1 MKQQP
6 LKRKKNIPSILEPK
20 YKIFFILFSIAV
32 FFSLAT
38 SATLLVVQIHNHITN
53 EQTHTDLQTTKT
65 SLSQTGSQLEQQSIT
80 ISSLQTKI
88 QKLEASNK
96 QKTDIFYL
104 LQSYYSLQTAKFS
117 LIITKD
123 TAAAIKFLSS
133 AEENLAHSENPSIV
147 KIRNSINQDLKS
159 LQNVGDNGNVI
170 QVTSQLETIQQKL
183 SPLSSLSQ
191 PKIELKEK
199 IPSPTAITK
208 FPLSLW
214 SSLWQNSLLILKKA
228 VIIREQQQPLNLL
241 TADQRTDLLLNIQY
255 KLEVAKWALLHNQNS
270 IYRNNLQQ
278 VIDTL
283 HSYQLQIIPAEL
295 SSILNKL
302 QELQKFPSSSVFPNL
317 ETSEKLLETAIIQ

>member
-38 SATLLVVQIHNHITN
+38 SITLLVVQIHNHITN
-53 EQTHTDLQTTKT
+53 EQTRAALQIAKT
-65 SLSQTGSQLEQQSIT
+65 SLSQSDSQLGQQSIT

-96 QKTDIFYL
+96 QKTDLFYL

-123 TAAAIKFLSS
+123 TATAIKFLSS

-159 LQNVGDNGNVI
+159 LQNVGDNNII
-170 QVTSQLETIQQKL
+170 QVASQLEVIQQKL

-199 IPSPTAITK
+199 SPSPTAITK

-228 VIIREQQQPLNLL
+228 VIIREQQQPLKLL
-241 TADQRTDLLLNIQY
+241 TTDQRTDLLLNLQY
-255 KLEVAKWALLHNQNS
+255 RLEVSKWALLHNQNS
-270 IYRNNLQQ
+270 IYHNNLQR

-283 HSYQLQIIPAEL
+283 HSYQLQIIP
-295 SSILNKL
+295 SDISFILNKL
-302 QELQKFPSSSVFPNL
+302 QELQKFPSSSVLPNL